1 MRSLSGENV
10 PVSCPGEKM
19 AAELRTR
26 GWTQKELA
34 LRSGETARS
43 IAAIIRGKKRINA
56 KLALKFERVFGVSA
70 GTWLSLENDY
80 RLRLA
85 IKAAEGS
92 NNDISTM

>member
-1 MRSLSGENV
+1 MKPLSGENV
-10 PVSCPGEKM
+10 LMPCPGEKI

-43 IAAIIRGKKRINA
+43 IAAIIRGEKQINA
-56 KLALKFERVFGVSA
+56 KLALKFERVFGISA

-80 RLRLA
+80 RLRLT
-85 IKAAEGS
+85 IKAAGGS
-92 NNDISTM
+92 NNDTSTM